1 MRAGPILAFL
11 RSVFFSKMKD
21 HRLEF
26 FLIFFILGI
35 YILINILIVKPE
47 KFDECH
53 TPENEPKTKKSK
65 QS

>member
-1 MRAGPILAFL
+1 
-11 RSVFFSKMKD
+11 MKD
-21 HRLEF
+21 QGLEF
-26 FLIFFILGI
+26 FLIFLYSGNI